1 MLEVK
6 KLSGKS
12 EGKKKKGGISLLIE
26 TKKKKKKKKKKKTFP
41 LFPGSANAPLAG
53 SRSRP

>member
-26 TKKKKKKKKKKKTFP
+26 TKKKKKKKKKKTVP